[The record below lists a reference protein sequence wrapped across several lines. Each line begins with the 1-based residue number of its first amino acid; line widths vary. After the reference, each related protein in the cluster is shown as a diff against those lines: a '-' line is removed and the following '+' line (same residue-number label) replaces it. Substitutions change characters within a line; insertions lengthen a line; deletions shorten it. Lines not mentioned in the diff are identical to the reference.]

1 MSQFTAYQTQQIT
14 FTDTSSGGV
23 PPLSRLWSF
32 PGGSI
37 TSATGATA
45 QVTYGS
51 PGTYTV
57 TLTVTDDNGLTN
69 SLVRGDVLNIL
80 PGFVTS
86 SFTKN
91 VTVALM
97 SQPLVF
103 TSTST
108 GLPSAPNSYGWK
120 YAGQSDTN
128 PIWNFDF
135 IVLFGDWQNI
145 PGANINDAPGTQINF
160 NVSLSTSFAPF
171 TATSSQLLP
180 ARKIGALENFYLNT
194 TDGGSLPYQNFILIE
209 LFNDGTNPYLSGDVG
224 YSGETLI
231 YKLTAPSPD
240 NIVNFH
246 SDQELCQIVC
256 TGFLPTSDGITS
268 VSGYLMVTDLIY
280 ASSEPIIQV
289 GQYILNSVLTPPV
302 TELYI
307 SGDNELTSLYDNYN
321 WDLALFNEIFSYPF
335 PVTHSAQ
342 QYSLGLIFPSTE
354 LSKNGDNPAVPSQTY
369 LESIGG
375 EAYEVY
381 IEVNYETSGTY
392 NSTVV
397 FGASGGN
404 GNEKT
409 SSGTSV
415 DYYVV
420 QNTSQ
425 GDGIL
430 TMLNTAIAGL
440 TGGTGGTGD
449 ILFDSGTGYS
459 VMPGA
464 SPSDYNGLIM
474 KILNPDINSVI
485 ITDNSESLSISTGQN
500 IPPFALD
507 PQNLPENNVTCT
519 GILSRIELSS
529 YKASGYSKVSIG
541 GSLF

>member
-91 VTVALM
+91 VTIALM

-128 PIWNFDF
+128 PTWNFGS
-135 IVLFGDWQNI
+135 FGDWQNI

-289 GQYILNSVLTPPV
+289 GQYILNSVLSPPV

-321 WDLALFNEIFSYPF
+321 WDLSLFNEIFSYPF

-342 QYSLGLIFPSTE
+342 QYSLGLSFPSSG
-354 LSKNGDNPAVPSQTY
+354 LSKGNVDPMVPSPRF
-369 LESIGG
+369 LESLGAG
-375 EAYEVY
+375 EYIIYVEVIYES
-381 IEVNYETSGTY
+381 SGTFTSEIIF
-392 NSTVV
+392 N
-397 FGASGGN
+397 ANGGD

-409 SSGTSV
+409 GVGTSV
-415 DYYVV
+415 NFYVA
-420 QNTSQ
+420 QDTSE
-425 GDGIL
+425 GDGIVTTVNNFL
-430 TMLNTAIAGL
+430 SVDLP
-440 TGGTGGTGD
+440 GGTGD
-449 ILFDSGTGYS
+449 IIFEAGPQYS
-459 VMPGA
+459 VMPDA
-464 SPSDYNGLIM
+464 SPSDYNGIIM
-474 KILNPDINSVI
+474 KILNPGINLVV
-485 ITDNSESLSISTGQN
+485 ITDNSETLSSLTETI
-500 IPPFALD
+500 IPPFAVNLE
-507 PQNLPENNVTCT
+507 NLPEDGITCT
-519 GILSRIELSS
+519 GILSRLELSP
-529 YKASGYSKVSIG
+529 YKEDGYSKVSIG

>member
-32 PGGSI
+32 PGGNI

-57 TLTVTDDNGLTN
+57 TLTVTDDNGITN
-69 SLVRGDVLNIL
+69 SLVDNEVLNIL

-231 YKLTAPSPD
+231 YKLTAPDPD

-280 ASSEPIIQV
+280 ASSQPIIQV
-289 GQYILNSVLTPPV
+289 GQYILNSVLSPPV

-321 WDLALFNEIFSYPF
+321 WDLSLFNEIFSYPF

-342 QYSLGLIFPSTE
+342 QYSLDLSFPSSG
-354 LSKNGDNPAVPSQTY
+354 LSRGNVDPMVPSPRF
-369 LESIGG
+369 LESLGAG
-375 EAYEVY
+375 EYNIYVEVIYES
-381 IEVNYETSGTY
+381 SGTFTSEIIF
-392 NSTVV
+392 NAND
-397 FGASGGN
+397 GD

-409 SSGTSV
+409 GVGISVNFYVAQDTSG
-415 DYYVV
+415 
-420 QNTSQ
+420 
-425 GDGIL
+425 GDGIVTTVNNFL
-430 TMLNTAIAGL
+430 SVDLP
-440 TGGTGGTGD
+440 GGTGD
-449 ILFDSGTGYS
+449 IIFEAGPQYS
-459 VMPGA
+459 VMPDA
-464 SPSDYNGLIM
+464 SPSDYNGIIM
-474 KILNPDINSVI
+474 KILNPDINSVV
-485 ITDNSESLSISTGQN
+485 ITDNSETLSSLTGTI
-500 IPPFALD
+500 IPPFAVNLE
-507 PQNLPENNVTCT
+507 NLPENGITCT
-519 GILSRIELSS
+519 GILSRIELSP
-529 YKASGYSKVSIG
+529 YKEDGYSRVNIG